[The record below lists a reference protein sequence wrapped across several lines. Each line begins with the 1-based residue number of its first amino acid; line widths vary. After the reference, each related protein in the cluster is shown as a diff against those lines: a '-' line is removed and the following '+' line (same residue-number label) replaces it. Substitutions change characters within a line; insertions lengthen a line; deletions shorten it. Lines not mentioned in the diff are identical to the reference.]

1 MDNRDDFQAGPPA
14 RGLMDLVYV
23 GFNSRVVALDRQTGE
38 IVWQWQSPKGR
49 SGHVAVL
56 VDGDRL
62 IVSVQGYMYCL
73 DPLDGT
79 QLWSNPLTGLGVGIP
94 GLASLQG
101 NSGSAAAAA
110 LIAQQQAAAHGS
122 T

>member
-1 MDNRDDFQAGPPA
+1 MDTYDESQPP
-14 RGLMDLVYV
+14 RLSLMDLVFA
-23 GFNSRVVALDRQTGE
+23 GFNSRVFALDRETGRL
-38 IVWQWQSPKGR
+38 VWHWHAPRGR
-49 SGHVAVL
+49 STNVAVL

-73 DPLDGT
+73 DPITGQ
-79 QLWSNPLTGLGVGIP
+79 QLWENQLSGFGVGIP
-94 GLASLQG
+94 SLASLQG

-110 LIAQQQAAAHGS
+110 LIAQQQAAASGA